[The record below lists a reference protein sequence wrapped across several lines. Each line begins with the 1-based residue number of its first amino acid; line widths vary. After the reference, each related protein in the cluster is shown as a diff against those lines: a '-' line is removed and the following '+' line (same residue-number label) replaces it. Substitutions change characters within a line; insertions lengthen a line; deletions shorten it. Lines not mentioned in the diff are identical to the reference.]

1 MHFTVYSWCELF
13 LTLWT
18 FWTTGLRIFLQV
30 CPGLQPIKISEQT
43 WQIFCSELQ
52 RVWKWNSNES
62 VCPVTAFPAKQ
73 QTGHALVK
81 DCRPWG
87 DTNMA
92 CTHFLI
98 NHTCWKS
105 LFFLFLGSYELLQSE
120 GLHYRAVHQYGISW
134 NIFKEIWC
142 KCIYWHKVFNL
153 PVNEILPNPENN
165 PHKEKKKPQT
175 IKSLWG
181 V

>member
-1 MHFTVYSWCELF
+1 M
-13 LTLWT
+13 
-18 FWTTGLRIFLQV
+18 
-30 CPGLQPIKISEQT
+30 
-43 WQIFCSELQ
+43 
-52 RVWKWNSNES
+52 
-62 VCPVTAFPAKQ
+62 TAFPAKQ

-81 DCRPWG
+81 DWKPWG

-98 NHTCWKS
+98 NYTCWKS
-105 LFFLFLGSYELLQSE
+105 FFVLGSYELLQSE

-165 PHKEKKKPQT
+165 PHKEKSPKPLRVSEVSKTRCGLGHKVCFVSMILSACFWNQF
-175 IKSLWG
+175 KLLLYSYMFLG
-181 V
+181 